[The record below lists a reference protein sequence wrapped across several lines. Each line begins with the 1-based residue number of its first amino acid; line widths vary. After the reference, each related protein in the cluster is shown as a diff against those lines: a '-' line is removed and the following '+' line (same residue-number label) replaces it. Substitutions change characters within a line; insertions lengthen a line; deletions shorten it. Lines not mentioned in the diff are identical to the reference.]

1 MTATAAAPA
10 PAPAKKKP
18 AREVD
23 PRSWWQRVREGYA
36 WITITTIA
44 IMLILWEVIPQ
55 TGIINR
61 ILFPTFTDTVAGFF
75 QLVAGGYWWEDLAK
89 TMYAVAIAWVIGCV
103 FGFVMGVVLGTN
115 PFIRQAI
122 TPYAIAVQALPK
134 VVLAPLLIGWLGFGS
149 ESKIALAVI
158 ICFFPVWID
167 TMVGL
172 ALPAANEFKL
182 MQSLKASRW
191 QVFTKLQLPSAI
203 PLIMVGVKHSLLLAF
218 TGVLVAEILS
228 ASDGGLG
235 KLAKEFAS
243 QLNMSLTYA
252 VVLVVVILAVV
263 LVSIA
268 DVIERRVVFW
278 SEENRARKR

>member
-1 MTATAAAPA
+1 MTATTTTTPPTPRASAPIV
-10 PAPAKKKP
+10 
-18 AREVD
+18 ARESLWS
-23 PRSWWQRVREGYA
+23 RIKRGSL
-36 WITITTIA
+36 WISITTVA
-44 IMLILWEVIPQ
+44 IMILLWEVIPQ
-55 TGIINR
+55 IGIVNR
-61 ILFPTFTDTVAGFF
+61 ILFPTFSDTVLGFG
-75 QLVAGGYWWEDLAK
+75 QLVSGGYWWEDLGK
-89 TMYAVAIAWVIGCV
+89 TLYAVAIAWLIGV
-103 FGFVMGVVLGTN
+103 TFGFVMGVALGIS
-115 PFIRQAI
+115 PFIRTAI

-172 ALPAANEFKL
+172 ALPNANEFKL
-182 MQSLKASRW
+182 LQSLKASRW
-191 QVFTKLQLPSAI
+191 QVFTKLQLPSAV
-203 PLIMVGVKHSLLLAF
+203 PMIMVGVKHALLLAF

-252 VVLVVVILAVV
+252 VVLVVVIIAVV
-263 LVSIA
+263 LVSLA
-268 DVIERRVVFW
+268 DVVERRVVFW
-278 SEENRARKR
+278 SEESRARKR

>member
-1 MTATAAAPA
+1 MTTLAP
-10 PAPAKKKP
+10 PP
-18 AREVD
+18 ARTVTD
-23 PRSWWQRVREGYA
+23 PRRTRLRRVRDSSA
-36 WITITTIA
+36 TIA
-44 IMLILWEVIPQ
+44 LSTVAVLLLTWELVPRLESV
-55 TGIINR
+55 NR
-61 ILFPTFTDTVAGFF
+61 ILVPTFSDVVAGFV
-75 QLVAGGYWWEDLAK
+75 QLLGTGYWWGDLWK
-89 TMYAVAIAWVIGCV
+89 TMYAVAIAWVIGV
-103 FGFVMGVVLGTN
+103 AFGFVMGVALGTS
-115 PFIRQAI
+115 PYVRQAI

-172 ALPAANEFKL
+172 ALPSANEFRL
-182 MQSLKASRW
+182 MQSLKASRR
-191 QVFTKLQLPSAI
+191 QVFLKLQLPSAV
-203 PLIMVGVKHSLLLAF
+203 PMIMVGVKHALLLAF

-243 QLNMSLTYA
+243 QLNMPLTYS
-252 VVLVVVILAVV
+252 VVLVVVILAVA
-263 LVSIA
+263 LVSVA

-278 SEENRARKR
+278 SDENRARTR

>member
-1 MTATAAAPA
+1 MTLTTRPTAPRPVGGLAPRA
-10 PAPAKKKP
+10 SGW
-18 AREVD
+18 R
-23 PRSWWQRVREGYA
+23 RVGRGSA

-44 IMLILWEVIPQ
+44 IMIALWELIPQ

-61 ILFPTFTDTVAGFF
+61 VLFPTFTDTMLGFG
-75 QLVAGGYWWEDLAK
+75 QLVSGGYWWEDLGK
-89 TMYAVAIAWVIGCV
+89 TLFAVAIAWVIGV
-103 FGFVMGVVLGTN
+103 LFGFVMGVALGVS
-115 PFIRQAI
+115 PFVRQAI

-172 ALPAANEFKL
+172 ALPSANEFKL
-182 MQSLKASRW
+182 MSSLKATRW
-191 QVFTKLQLPSAI
+191 QVFTKLQLPSAL
-203 PLIMVGVKHSLLLAF
+203 PMIMVGVKHALLLAF

-252 VVLVVVILAVV
+252 VVLVVVIIAVT
-263 LVSIA
+263 LVSLA

-278 SEENRARKR
+278 SEESRSRKR

>member
-1 MTATAAAPA
+1 MSSLVSTETKSTPMVSSGWFE
-10 PAPAKKKP
+10 
-18 AREVD
+18 RF
-23 PRSWWQRVREGYA
+23 RQGSSWIV
-36 WITITTIA
+36 ITTVA
-44 IMLILWEVIPQ
+44 IILLVWEFFPQ
-55 TGIINR
+55 SGLVNR
-61 ILFPTFTDTVAGFF
+61 ILFPTFADTVTAFI
-75 QLVAGGYWWEDLAK
+75 QLLGGGYWWDDLYK
-89 TMYAVAIAWVIGCV
+89 TMTAVAIAWVIGV
-103 FGFVMGVVLGTN
+103 TFGFTMGVILGTS

-122 TPYAIAVQALPK
+122 TPFAIAVQALPK

-182 MQSLKASRW
+182 MKSLKASRW
-191 QVFTKLQLPSAI
+191 QVFVKLQLPSAL
-203 PLIMVGVKHSLLLAF
+203 PMIMVGVKHALLLAF
-218 TGVLVAEILS
+218 TGVIVAEILS

-235 KLAKEFAS
+235 KLTKEFAS
-243 QLNMSLTYA
+243 QLNMGLVYS
-252 VVLVVVILAVV
+252 VVTIVVILSIT

-278 SEENRARKR
+278 SEESRSRKK